1 MPHTLTTNISNS
13 IASGTSNSIT
23 SGITTGTSTGITTTT
38 PYVITSPSI
47 STGVHYIPPPALALK
62 DAPVTY
68 DSNHSDRKTYQHEV
82 AVIKV
87 FRNDNGEVIKSKMI
101 KTMWVETKTQGSID
115 YAASKDPEVSEYEPE
130 DIIIK
135 TLRTIIL

>member
-1 MPHTLTTNISNS
+1 MTTTLANNTTGILSS
-13 IASGTSNSIT
+13 SIT
-23 SGITTGTSTGITTTT
+23 SGTTTGVTTTT
-38 PYVITSPSI
+38 PYMFPSPNT
-47 STGVHYIPPPALALK
+47 STGVYYQPPPALLLK
-62 DAPVTY
+62 DAPMTY
-68 DSNHSDRKTYQHEV
+68 ESDHSDRKTYQHEV

-87 FRNDNGEVIKSKMI
+87 FRNDDGVVTKSKII
-101 KTMWVETKTQGSID
+101 KTIWVETKTQGSID

>member
-1 MPHTLTTNISNS
+1 MPPTLITNTLNS
-13 IASGTSNSIT
+13 IASGIT
-23 SGITTGTSTGITTTT
+23 GGTTTASS
-38 PYVITSPSI
+38 YVFPSGT
-47 STGVHYIPPPALALK
+47 STGVHYSPQPALMLK

-68 DSNHSDRKTYQHEV
+68 DSDHSDRKTYQHEV

-87 FRNDNGEVIKSKMI
+87 FRNDSGEVIKSKVI

-115 YAASKDPEVSEYEPE
+115 YAASKDPEVSEYESE

>member
-1 MPHTLTTNISNS
+1 MSTTLTTNTSNS
-13 IASGTSNSIT
+13 IASGIT
-23 SGITTGTSTGITTTT
+23 GGTTISS
-38 PYVITSPSI
+38 PYVFSSGT
-47 STGVHYIPPPALALK
+47 STGVHYVPPPALVLK

-68 DSNHSDRKTYQHEV
+68 DSDHSDRKTYQHEV

-87 FRNDNGEVIKSKMI
+87 FRNDDGEVVKSKMI

-135 TLRTIIL
+135 TLRTIVL

>member
-1 MPHTLTTNISNS
+1 MSTTTVTNTTG
-13 IASGTSNSIT
+13 AIT
-23 SGITTGTSTGITTTT
+23 SGITTGTSAGITTTT
-38 PYVITSPSI
+38 PYVFSPSV
-47 STGVHYIPPPALALK
+47 STGVYYTPPPALVLK

-68 DSNHSDRKTYQHEV
+68 DSDHSDRKTYQHEV

-87 FRNDNGEVIKSKMI
+87 FRNDNGEVIKSKVI

-135 TLRTIIL
+135 TLRTIVL

>member
-1 MPHTLTTNISNS
+1 V
-13 IASGTSNSIT
+13 
-23 SGITTGTSTGITTTT
+23 
-38 PYVITSPSI
+38 Y
-47 STGVHYIPPPALALK
+47 YQPPPTIVLK
-62 DAPVTY
+62 DAPITY
-68 DSNHSDRKTYQHEV
+68 DSDHSDRKTYQHEV

-87 FRNDNGEVIKSKMI
+87 FRNDSGEVIKSKVI

>member
-1 MPHTLTTNISNS
+1 MSTTLTTNMPGAITT
-13 IASGTSNSIT
+13 GIT
-23 SGITTGTSTGITTTT
+23 SGTTIST
-38 PYVITSPSI
+38 PYVFSPSV
-47 STGVHYIPPPALALK
+47 STGVYYTPPPALVLK

-68 DSNHSDRKTYQHEV
+68 DSDHSDRKTYQHEV

-87 FRNDNGEVIKSKMI
+87 FRNDSGEVIKSKVI

>member
-1 MPHTLTTNISNS
+1 MTTTLANNTTGILSS
-13 IASGTSNSIT
+13 SIT
-23 SGITTGTSTGITTTT
+23 SGTTTGVTTTT
-38 PYVITSPSI
+38 PYMFPSPNT
-47 STGVHYIPPPALALK
+47 STGVYYQPPPALLLK
-62 DAPVTY
+62 DTPMTY
-68 DSNHSDRKTYQHEV
+68 ESDHSDRKTYQHEV

-87 FRNDNGEVIKSKMI
+87 FRNDDGVVTKSKII
-101 KTMWVETKTQGSID
+101 KTIWVETKTQGSID

>member
-1 MPHTLTTNISNS
+1 MSTSTILTNNTPGAINS
-13 IASGTSNSIT
+13 S
-23 SGITTGTSTGITTTT
+23 ITTGTTAGITTTN
-38 PYVITSPSI
+38 PLVFSPSV
-47 STGVHYIPPPALALK
+47 STGVYYSPPPAILLK
-62 DAPVTY
+62 DSPLTY
-68 DSNHSDRKTYQHEV
+68 DSDHSDRKTYQHEV

-87 FRNDNGEVIKSKMI
+87 FRNDSGEVTKSKVI

-115 YAASKDPEVSEYEPE
+115 YTASKDPEVSEYEPE

>member
-1 MPHTLTTNISNS
+1 MPPTLTTNISNS
-13 IASGTSNSIT
+13 IASGTSPIA
-23 SGITTGTSTGITTTT
+23 SGITNGTTIST
-38 PYVITSPSI
+38 PYILTSGT
-47 STGVHYIPPPALALK
+47 STGVHYSPPPALALK

-68 DSNHSDRKTYQHEV
+68 DSDHSDRKTYQHEV

-87 FRNDNGEVIKSKMI
+87 FRNDGGEVIKSKVI

>member
-1 MPHTLTTNISNS
+1 MSTILTTNTSNS
-13 IASGTSNSIT
+13 IASGITGGTTISNPYT
-23 SGITTGTSTGITTTT
+23 FLSGT
-38 PYVITSPSI
+38 
-47 STGVHYIPPPALALK
+47 STGVHYSPPPALVLK

-68 DSNHSDRKTYQHEV
+68 DSDHSDRKTYQHEV

-87 FRNDNGEVIKSKMI
+87 FRNDDGEVVKSKMI

-135 TLRTIIL
+135 TLRTIVL

>member
-1 MPHTLTTNISNS
+1 MSTTLTTNIPGAINS
-13 IASGTSNSIT
+13 GIT
-23 SGITTGTSTGITTTT
+23 SGTTTSTPYILTSPSTSTGV
-38 PYVITSPSI
+38 YYS
-47 STGVHYIPPPALALK
+47 PPPAAVLK

-68 DSNHSDRKTYQHEV
+68 DSDHSDRKTYQHEV

-87 FRNDNGEVIKSKMI
+87 FRNDSGEVIKSKMI

-130 DIIIK
+130 DIIIR

>member
-1 MPHTLTTNISNS
+1 MSTTLTNNTPGTLNS
-13 IASGTSNSIT
+13 S
-23 SGITTGTSTGITTTT
+23 ITTGTTIAN
-38 PYVITSPSI
+38 PYVFSSPSI
-47 STGVHYIPPPALALK
+47 STGAYYSPPPVLVLK

-68 DSNHSDRKTYQHEV
+68 DSDHSDRKTYQHEV
-82 AVIKV
+82 AVIKI
-87 FRNDNGEVIKSKMI
+87 FRNDNGDVIKSKMI

>member
-1 MPHTLTTNISNS
+1 MPPTLTTNTSNS
-13 IASGTSNSIT
+13 IASG
-23 SGITTGTSTGITTTT
+23 ITTGTTIST
-38 PYVITSPSI
+38 PYIFTSGT
-47 STGVHYIPPPALALK
+47 STGVHHSPSPVLVLK
-62 DAPVTY
+62 DAPITY
-68 DSNHSDRKTYQHEV
+68 DSDHSDRKTYQHEV

-87 FRNDNGEVIKSKMI
+87 FRNDDGEVVKSKVI